1 MASAS
6 NWLRKNIVS
15 RYVMKG
21 CPEEEKCLEI
31 LEIILDEETTQQ
43 EKEEYFAH
51 IERCWTCFQNHN
63 LEKNIKELI
72 KSKIDNKPIPK
83 DLILKIQ
90 AVIEKSTT
98 S

>member
-1 MASAS
+1 
-6 NWLRKNIVS
+6 
-15 RYVMKG
+15 MKG
-21 CPEEEKCLEI
+21 CPEEQKCLEI
-31 LEIILDEETTQQ
+31 LEIILDQETTQQ

-51 IERCWTCFQNHN
+51 IDKCWTCFQNHN